1 MSLLIRNANI
11 ATMDSEQPRAQA
23 AVVTGKYFAYVGT
36 EEGAKEYI
44 AAHNDGVCEEVD
56 CGGQLLLPGFNDSH
70 MHFLH
75 YVKTRIHVD
84 LVGCTSLKE
93 VLDRMKE
100 AYKTFDKNDGLWF
113 VGEGWNQDY
122 FTDEK
127 RFPTKEDLD
136 TITADWPIMIQRT
149 CGHVGVLNSKGIEK
163 FDMSQGEGLKY
174 KEYAEVGPDG
184 KLNGVIKEN
193 LFDYMKTTLP
203 APSLE
208 KLMDLMEEHQYDLFE
223 KGLTSVQSDEG
234 NYTPAGRYHDL
245 QKLMR
250 ERAEKGTFKL
260 RLASQMLYFNA
271 DKLKWA
277 FSEGYDNTFGND
289 TMKISCTK
297 LLSDGSLGARTALM
311 RKPYADDPSTTGLAL
326 WDQEGLNEMV
336 EISQRQN
343 VPVAVHAIGDGAIE
357 MVINAVEAAQKKY
370 PHVHPRHTV
379 VHSQV
384 TDRAMLQRMK
394 DLGISVMVQPIFI
407 DYDMHVIYDRVGKEM
422 AESSYCWKWYKDMG
436 IHMSFGT
443 DCPVESFEPVQGIY
457 CAVTRL
463 AKNGDGPYLPE
474 QALSVE
480 DAIYAYTAES
490 AWNTGEENI
499 KGKVKAGF
507 LADFITMDRDLYTI
521 DPKDILNAKVTRTF
535 VGGEKVYER

>member
-100 AYKTFDKNDGLWF
+100 AYKTFDKSDGLWF

-127 RFPTKEDLD
+127 RFLTKDDLD
-136 TITADWPIMIQRT
+136 TITTDWPIMIQRT
-149 CGHVGVLNSKGIEK
+149 CGHVGVLNSKGIEM

-208 KLMDLMEEHQYDLFE
+208 KLMDLMEKHQYDLFE

-271 DKLKWA
+271 EKLKWA
-277 FSEGYDNTFGND
+277 FSEGYDTSFGND
-289 TMKISCTK
+289 TVKISCTK

-311 RKPYADDPSTTGLAL
+311 RKPYADDASTTGLAL
-326 WDQEGLNEMV
+326 WTQEGLNEMV

-343 VPVAVHAIGDGAIE
+343 VPVAVHAIGDGAVE

-370 PHVHPRHTV
+370 PHVYPRHTV

-407 DYDMHVIYDRVGKEM
+407 DYDMHVIYDRVGKEL
-422 AESSYCWKWYKDMG
+422 AESSYVWKWYKDMG

-457 CAVTRL
+457 CA
-463 AKNGDGPYLPE
+463 
-474 QALSVE
+474 
-480 DAIYAYTAES
+480 
-490 AWNTGEENI
+490 
-499 KGKVKAGF
+499 
-507 LADFITMDRDLYTI
+507 
-521 DPKDILNAKVTRTF
+521 
-535 VGGEKVYER
+535 